1 LPARPPPAKAAT
13 ASSPRVE
20 RKRARTRG
28 ALLGAA
34 RQLLSTRPAEGV
46 NVDEIVELADVAKG
60 TFYNYFTDK
69 DALVRE
75 VEESARAE
83 LEQRISATN
92 IDVTDPARRVARAF
106 AAMLDWALAEPDKAR
121 TLVRMTPH
129 FADPDAPTNAGVRSD
144 VHAGVKAGRFAGVTD
159 EAGVVLVLSVISG
172 GVNRALDLVQKR
184 KVRALGESLAEALLV
199 ALGLSR
205 DDAAALAKDAMAAL

>member
-1 LPARPPPAKAAT
+1 MPERPRAKVAA

-28 ALLGAA
+28 ALLDAA
-34 RQLLSTRPAEGV
+34 QQLLSTRPAEAV

-60 TFYNYFTDK
+60 TFYNYFADK

-75 VEESARAE
+75 VEESARVE
-83 LEQRISATN
+83 LERRIAETN
-92 IDVTDPARRVARAF
+92 TEVTDPARRVARAF
-106 AAMLDWALAEPDKAR
+106 AAMLAWSLAKPVKAR
-121 TLVRMTPH
+121 TLLRMTPH
-129 FADPDAPTNAGVRSD
+129 FADPDAPINSGVRRD
-144 VHAGVKAGRFAGVTD
+144 VHTGVEAGRFAGVTD
-159 EAGVVLVLSVISG
+159 EAGVVLVLSVMTG

-184 KVRALGESLAEALLV
+184 KVRALGENLAEALLV

-205 DDAAALAKDAMAAL
+205 DAAAALAKEAMAAL